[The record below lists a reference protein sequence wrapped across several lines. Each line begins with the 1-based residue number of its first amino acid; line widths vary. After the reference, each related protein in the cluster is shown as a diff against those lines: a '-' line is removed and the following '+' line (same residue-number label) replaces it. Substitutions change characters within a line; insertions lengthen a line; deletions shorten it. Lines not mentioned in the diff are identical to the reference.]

1 MNFMKNLLNY
11 VCNTFGFS
19 DFSNDFLNSLIHF
32 KFLLFTLPS
41 SLIIFGFVEKIF
53 GVSAAIFGSFIALAI
68 LELVTGLTAS
78 RIKKIKWESK
88 KIGRFGLKILVWL
101 TLIGVA
107 HSFVLGYSQLQGLQ
121 NALVYQLFSWLHGVL
136 IVYVSFEYLI
146 SVMENLAVITGQS
159 NNKLLSFIKRKFDG
173 FLGESDLPKT
183 DVKPKKNTDHSGAE
197 PYDNCTDGDCG
208 DGGDGGGDAH

>member
-1 MNFMKNLLNY
+1 MNFMKNLMNY

-41 SLIIFGFVEKIF
+41 SVIIFGFVEKIF
-53 GVSAAIFGSFIALAI
+53 GISSAIFISFIALAV
-68 LELVTGLTAS
+68 LELITGLTAS

-107 HSFVLGYSQLQGLQ
+107 HSFVLGYEKLEGLQ
-121 NALVYQLFSWLHGVL
+121 NVL
-136 IVYVSFEYLI
+136 IFNAFHWMHGIIVTYVAGEYFI
-146 SVMENLAVITGQS
+146 SVIENLSVISGKS
-159 NNKLLSFIKRKFDG
+159 NNKLLSAIKRKFDL
-173 FLGESDLPKT
+173 FLGEAE
-183 DVKPKKNTDHSGAE
+183 KPKDEDKPKDIQ
-197 PYDNCTDGDCG
+197 
-208 DGGDGGGDAH
+208 